1 MTEAEIRPFIG
12 KIVAVRW
19 RDPSEDRQLIKL
31 APKGREGL
39 ATWVEWGLVDD
50 VTDEVM
56 RFRHGE
62 ALSPEDE
69 HPDEASF
76 GYIHIALIDSIVQM
90 VAKEKKKR

>member
-1 MTEAEIRPFIG
+1 MTEAEVRPFIG

-19 RDPSEDRQLIKL
+19 RDLTDDREMIKV
-31 APKGREGL
+31 AAKGKDGL

-62 ALSPEDE
+62 ALSPLDE
-69 HPDEASF
+69 RPDEATF
-76 GYIHIALIDSIVQM
+76 GYIHVILIDSIVQL
-90 VAKEKKKR
+90 VPKRRKK